1 MVFSKIII
9 CQRIRYIC
17 KVILLPSKFK
27 TKNEGLKW
35 LLNIQN
41 NIPNDAWFVTNFQC
55 RNLAC
60 NNLNSSLALEGS

>member
-17 KVILLPSKFK
+17 KVILLPSKFM

-41 NIPNDAWFVTNFQC
+41 NISNDAWFVTMQEFSMQ
-55 RNLAC
+55 
-60 NNLNSSLALEGS
+60 